1 MLSCLIVTSASQLI
15 QGSKERKN
23 PKAELSTREVINVVA
38 PSSVIEENKLD
49 ENQKIDERNETQ
61 AALSNCNDQVAAAG
75 NASQNTFNLN
85 LEESYNHSYEEQN
98 LLPVSCNETK
108 DDSSENIEGSSIIPD
123 SSSALKTTENIDIEK
138 ATVGQD
144 GNARNA
150 DDFLKENLDT
160 QKAALESKTEHEN
173 RMEDLDINS
182 LNSMTEKVTRA

>member
-1 MLSCLIVTSASQLI
+1 M
-15 QGSKERKN
+15 
-23 PKAELSTREVINVVA
+23 
-38 PSSVIEENKLD
+38 
-49 ENQKIDERNETQ
+49 
-61 AALSNCNDQVAAAG
+61 
-75 NASQNTFNLN
+75 
-85 LEESYNHSYEEQN
+85 
-98 LLPVSCNETK
+98 PVSCNETK

-138 ATVGQD
+138 AIVGQD

-160 QKAALESKTEHEN
+160 QKATLESKTEHEN